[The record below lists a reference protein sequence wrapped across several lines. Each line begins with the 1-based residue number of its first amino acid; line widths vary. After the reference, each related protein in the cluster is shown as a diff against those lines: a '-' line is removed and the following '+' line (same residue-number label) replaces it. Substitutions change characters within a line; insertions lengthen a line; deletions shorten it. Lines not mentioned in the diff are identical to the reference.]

1 MTKNKKQKDKNM
13 FVWKP
18 VTILKVHLYL
28 NVRMKS
34 FPCRECVESLFIGSL
49 NSRESVMKGFDSY
62 RFEKQKGG
70 KKEP

>member
-1 MTKNKKQKDKNM
+1 MTKNKKDKNM

-34 FPCRECVESLFIGSL
+34 FTCRECVESLFIGSL

-62 RFEKQKGG
+62 RFEEQKGG
-70 KKEP
+70 NKEP